1 MSWLRS
7 TRSRSAS
14 PRWVEGTA
22 ALIALLLAGAGSA
35 YAAGSGCEALKWPLE
50 TEKAAFANAA
60 IESVTTGASR
70 GPFKQ
75 QAFLFKLQPAGTVS
89 FVAKPTGRAKSES
102 GHGGLLTFDPPEA
115 EGAYQVT
122 LSDEGWID
130 VVQNGAPLK
139 STGHTGAKDCPGVRK
154 SVRFSV
160 AKAPV
165 VLQVSGV
172 AGDDIKVAITPVR

>member
-1 MSWLRS
+1 MSWLPS
-7 TRSRSAS
+7 TRAR
-14 PRWVEGTA
+14 PVERCA
-22 ALIALLLAGAGSA
+22 AAIALLFAIAGSA
-35 YAAGSGCEALKWPLE
+35 YAAGSGCDAFKWALE
-50 TEKAAFANAA
+50 TEKAAFANAG
-60 IESVTTGASR
+60 IESVATGASR

-75 QAFLFKLQPAGTVS
+75 QAFLFKLQPAGSVS
-89 FVAKPTGRAKSES
+89 FVAKPTSRAKSGA

-115 EGAYQVT
+115 AGTYQVT
-122 LSDEGWID
+122 LSDEGWVD

-139 STGHTGAKDCPGVRK
+139 STDHTGAKECPGVRK

-172 AGDDIKVAITPVR
+172 AGDDIKVAITPVK